1 MVYFA
6 FGGHLQNRGRAKAHQ
21 VPVNWSAYQRK
32 GEIPMARKVNL
43 WRKHYLCCL
52 HIYCRLVDLG
62 FSQKMAMAV
71 AKVLAWPKI

>member
-1 MVYFA
+1 
-6 FGGHLQNRGRAKAHQ
+6 
-21 VPVNWSAYQRK
+21 
-32 GEIPMARKVNL
+32 MARKVNL